1 MGRQFCQIRPV
12 LSRETNGPIHAQIAC
27 FAKCLAERGYSNS
40 SIDHRRRLITALDQW
55 FVQSRI
61 GLKDFNEGRIDQFLR
76 DRRKQYSPQFADPP
90 TLRCFL
96 DHLRHAELVPPPAS
110 KRDNSPLA
118 QLQANFAEY
127 LAEERGL
134 KQKTRDQYLAVTGSF
149 LSDRFENRVIL
160 LNKLTPQD
168 VAKFVIS
175 RARCISPTTA
185 QHAATVLRNFLRF
198 LYKRGDI
205 HSDLRMSVPAVANW
219 SLAPVPKYLPAAEV
233 ELLLEKNNQNSATG
247 QRDHTILLLLA
258 RLGLRAGEVVHMT
271 LDDIDWEAGELTIGG
286 KGSRQER
293 LPIPE
298 DVGIALARYFHE
310 IRPRCASRRVFI
322 RMHAPHLGFKDSSSI
337 TGIVHGALNRAGL
350 NPAHRGAHL
359 LRHSLATRMLRGG
372 ASLTEIGK
380 ILRHQLTRST
390 AIYAKVDLT
399 ALRGLA
405 QPWPGGKA

>member
-1 MGRQFCQIRPV
+1 MGRQFCQVRPV
-12 LSRETNGPIHAQIAC
+12 LSREAIGPIHPQIAC
-27 FAKCLAERGYSNS
+27 FAESLAERGYSSS

-55 FVQSRI
+55 LVQGRI
-61 GLKDFNEGRIDQFLR
+61 GLNDFNEGRIEQFLR
-76 DRRKQYSPQFADPP
+76 DRRKQHSPQFADPP

-96 DHLRHAELVPPPAS
+96 DHLRRAKLVPSPAS
-110 KRDNSPLA
+110 KHDSGPLA
-118 QLQANFAEY
+118 QLQVSFAKY
-127 LAEERGL
+127 LADERGL
-134 KQKTRDQYLAVTGSF
+134 NQKTRGQYLAVIESF

-175 RARCISPTTA
+175 RARCVSPTTA
-185 QHAATVLRNFLRF
+185 QRAATVLRSFLRF
-198 LYKRGDI
+198 LYQRGDI
-205 HSDLRMSVPAVANW
+205 HSDLRASVPAVANW

-233 ELLLEKNNQNSATG
+233 ELLLEKSNQNSAAG
-247 QRDHTILLLLA
+247 QRDYTILLLLA
-258 RLGLRAGEVVHMT
+258 RLGLRAGEIVHMT
-271 LDDIDWEAGELTIGG
+271 LDDIDWEAGELTIRG

-298 DVGIALARYFHE
+298 DVGKVLARYLQKV
-310 IRPRCASRRVFI
+310 RPRCASRRVFI
-322 RMHAPHLGFKDSSSI
+322 RIHAPHQGFKESSSI
-337 TGIVHGALNRAGL
+337 TGIVHGALNRASL

-380 ILRHQLTRST
+380 ILRHQLTRTT

-405 QPWPGGKA
+405 QPWPGGAA